1 MLLEIKGVLRVK
13 YILNK
18 VFTVAESIMLFIPVE
33 SHFDKRKTL
42 PTKIWRWVCRFKASL
57 TSNRRSDL
65 ELSFQNIEL
74 FLYNSTVISYGHIY
88 KAIDFKRHKIIITL
102 FPKAW

>member
-18 VFTVAESIMLFIPVE
+18 VFTVAESIMLFIPLE

-42 PTKIWRWVCRFKASL
+42 PSYE
-57 TSNRRSDL
+57 NL
-65 ELSFQNIEL
+65 EMGLS
-74 FLYNSTVISYGHIY
+74 V
-88 KAIDFKRHKIIITL
+88 
-102 FPKAW
+102 

>member
-42 PTKIWRWVCRFKASL
+42 PSYE
-57 TSNRRSDL
+57 NL
-65 ELSFQNIEL
+65 EMGLS
-74 FLYNSTVISYGHIY
+74 V
-88 KAIDFKRHKIIITL
+88 
-102 FPKAW
+102 

>member
-42 PTKIWRWVCRFKASL
+42 RKSGDGFVGL
-57 TSNRRSDL
+57 TLVWLAIVARISD
-65 ELSFQNIEL
+65 
-74 FLYNSTVISYGHIY
+74 
-88 KAIDFKRHKIIITL
+88 
-102 FPKAW
+102 

>member
-42 PTKIWRWVCRFKASL
+42 PMKI
-57 TSNRRSDL
+57 
-65 ELSFQNIEL
+65 
-74 FLYNSTVISYGHIY
+74 
-88 KAIDFKRHKIIITL
+88 
-102 FPKAW
+102 

>member
-42 PTKIWRWVCRFKASL
+42 QYE
-57 TSNRRSDL
+57 NL
-65 ELSFQNIEL
+65 EMGLS
-74 FLYNSTVISYGHIY
+74 V
-88 KAIDFKRHKIIITL
+88 
-102 FPKAW
+102 

>member
-18 VFTVAESIMLFIPVE
+18 VFTVAESIMLFLPVE

-42 PTKIWRWVCRFKASL
+42 PKSGDGFVGL
-57 TSNRRSDL
+57 TL
-65 ELSFQNIEL
+65 
-74 FLYNSTVISYGHIY
+74 V
-88 KAIDFKRHKIIITL
+88 
-102 FPKAW
+102 